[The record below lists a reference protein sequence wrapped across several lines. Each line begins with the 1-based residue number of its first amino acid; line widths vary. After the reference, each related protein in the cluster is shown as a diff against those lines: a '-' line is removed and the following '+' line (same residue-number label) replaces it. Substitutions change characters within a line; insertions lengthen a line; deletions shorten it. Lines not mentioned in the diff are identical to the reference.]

1 VAHSTLAVPSYC
13 EFPQLLEAA
22 MERFLARVER
32 IADQAQLSLC
42 DYESPESS
50 YGAADGVPCNRC
62 CGLQSPDRAR
72 L

>member
-1 VAHSTLAVPSYC
+1 
-13 EFPQLLEAA
+13 

-50 YGAADGVPCNRC
+50 YGAADGVACNQKATVHHLAAEQEFC
-62 CGLQSPDRAR
+62 A
-72 L
+72 